1 MIVIGSVFVDVKGI
15 PEGTYLPGG
24 RNAGRVE
31 QVHGGVAR
39 NMAADLAAAGQKPV
53 FVGLAD
59 DTGTGEDVVRRLT
72 DAGADTRYMRRVPG
86 GMGTWLAVFDG
97 DGEVAASVS
106 ARPDL
111 HPIGDILDEQGD
123 EIFAGADGALFEL
136 DLEEETVARICALGE
151 KHGVPLYAAVSNIR
165 IAALRRAFLPRLGCF
180 VCNLQ
185 ELGILCPGDWESLP
199 PEELAARL
207 PLALEKTGLRA
218 LVVTLGAEGSAWAR
232 AEGAGLCPAEKAD
245 VVDTAGA
252 GDAFAAGLALGL
264 SRGKSLEG
272 ACRVGSV
279 LAAGAIGSRESVC
292 PGISP
297 EKLGI

>member
-97 DGEVAASVS
+97 AGEVAASIS

-111 HPIGDILDEQGD
+111 RPIGDILDAQGD

-165 IAALRRAFLPRLGCF
+165 IAALRRAFLPRLSCF

-185 ELGILCPGDWESLP
+185 EMGTLCPGDWESLSP
-199 PEELAARL
+199 QELVSRL
-207 PLALEKTGLRA
+207 PRAREEAGLRV
-218 LVVTLGAEGSAWAR
+218 LVVTLGSEGSAWAWS
-232 AEGAGLCPAEKAD
+232 EGTGLCPAEEAAA
-245 VVDTAGA
+245 VDTAGA

-264 SRGKSLEG
+264 SRGKSPAE
-272 ACRVGSV
+272 ACRVGSM

-292 PGISP
+292 PKISP
-297 EKLGI
+297 EKLGL

>member
-97 DGEVAASVS
+97 AGEVAASVS

-111 HPIGDILDEQGD
+111 RPIGDILDEQGD

>member
-53 FVGLAD
+53 FVGLVD
-59 DTGTGEDVVRRLT
+59 GTGTGEDVVRSLAA
-72 DAGADTRYMRRVPG
+72 AGADTRYMRRVPG

-97 DGEVAASVS
+97 AGEVAASIS

-111 HPIGDILDEQGD
+111 RPIGDILDAQGD

-180 VCNLQ
+180 VCNRQ
-185 ELGILCPGDWESLP
+185 ELGTLCPGDWESLSP
-199 PEELAARL
+199 QELVSRL
-207 PLALEKTGLRA
+207 PRAREEAGLRV
-218 LVVTLGAEGSAWAR
+218 LVVTLGAEGSAWAWS
-232 AEGAGLCPAEKAD
+232 EGAGLCPAEEAPL
-245 VVDTAGA
+245 VDTAGA

-264 SRGKSLEG
+264 SRGKSPAE
-272 ACRVGSV
+272 ACRVGSM

-292 PGISP
+292 PKISP
-297 EKLGI
+297 EKLGL